1 MLVYK
6 NKEDTTMQIR
16 SRKDFA
22 SGIMFVLIGLGFS
35 YVATTYPMGTP
46 AKMGPGFFPFWLGL
60 LLASLGAIITMAAMA
75 AKTAK
80 DKIDQWHWPSVL
92 WVTGSVLVFGIVLAH
107 LGLMLSI
114 LVLVFISAM
123 ASHEFHW
130 KGTVVNS
137 IILNVI
143 AYVAFI
149 WGLKLQFQVWPSFFT
164 A

>member
-1 MLVYK
+1 
-6 NKEDTTMQIR
+6 MQIR
-16 SRKDFA
+16 SQKDFA
-22 SGIMFVLIGLGFS
+22 SGLMFIAVGLGFS
-35 YVATTYPMGTP
+35 YIATTYNMGTT

-60 LLASLGAIITMAAMA
+60 LLAVLGAIVTMTSMS
-75 AKTAK
+75 AKSSEDQIAK
-80 DKIDQWHWPSVL
+80 WDWPSVL
-92 WVTGSVLVFGIVLAH
+92 WVTGSVVIFGVVLAY
-107 LGLMLSI
+107 LGLMLSV

-130 KGTVVNS
+130 KGTIVNAV
-137 IILNVI
+137 ILNLI

>member
-1 MLVYK
+1 
-6 NKEDTTMQIR
+6 MQIK
-16 SRKDFA
+16 SHKDFA
-22 SGIMFVLIGLGFS
+22 SGLMFVGVGAVFS
-35 YVATTYPMGTP
+35 YIATTYNMGTA

-60 LLASLGAIITMAAMA
+60 LLSALGAIITMSAMS
-75 AKTAK
+75 AKTAE
-80 DKIDQWHWPSVL
+80 DKIEQWHWPSVL
-92 WVTGSVLVFGIVLAH
+92 WVTGSVVIFGIVLAY

-130 KGTVVNS
+130 KGTIVNAA
-137 IILNVI
+137 ILNVI
-143 AYVAFI
+143 AYIAFV